1 MKQYIVPACAL
12 LLGVNAFAGSP
23 AAPYD
28 NTRIDARLNVSV
40 KDNTN
45 VVHFVRDNAD
55 PNVITKAYVIN
66 YADPYELRG
75 YIRNIV
81 QTRKVD
87 ENETNVQIVKYSDG
101 KAIMLV
107 SAEDYR
113 FEDSKVAQG
122 IDSIIK
128 QLDKPKVIASSGR
141 PTFLYSPKYRSA
153 KELYKMVKNV
163 GADFNKDDRPNTGA
177 ADDFFYDENL
187 NLILFTTSPFSRPTI
202 IKMLKEY
209 DKPYPEVRAKVTVY
223 EIFAEN
229 DAQIG
234 FDFQTWKNNDGI
246 NLLGFGGRFMRNY
259 NGNNIV
265 PNIKYNDA
273 TFFQFNPK
281 WSTKY
286 IDFLTT
292 KGKAK
297 VVNSSEITLRNRTTG
312 SIEKKSQVFYA
323 QAQQVAE
330 PIFDGAIFV
339 GDVTATDAIGVNLKG
354 KDIFVSADTKIS
366 VIKFGK
372 NFASEY
378 TLQIDKDSTANFMVN
393 GLNVGKK
400 ITAKLVADTIKLTPA
415 PIGYNR
421 GNQIT
426 TQASDSFGIEIKL
439 TPVINQKATTLNV
452 KITNS
457 SLIGYT
463 SIGNPRIHKD
473 STIDTDFTISNAGT
487 KLVIGGIN
495 KKSLMKVTTGLPVL
509 KDIPYL
515 GKLFSTESDV
525 TKNSQM
531 LVVVEVL
538 PKDKANNQQAEIKKI
553 KDTLK

>member
-1 MKQYIVPACAL
+1 
-12 LLGVNAFAGSP
+12 
-23 AAPYD
+23 
-28 NTRIDARLNVSV
+28 
-40 KDNTN
+40 
-45 VVHFVRDNAD
+45 
-55 PNVITKAYVIN
+55 
-66 YADPYELRG
+66 
-75 YIRNIV
+75 
-81 QTRKVD
+81 
-87 ENETNVQIVKYSDG
+87 VKYSDG
-101 KAIMLV
+101 IAIMLV

-113 FEDSKVAQG
+113 FEDSKIAQG

-153 KELYKMVKNV
+153 KELYEMVKTV
-163 GADFNKDDRPNTGA
+163 GADFHQGDKPNTGA
-177 ADDFFYDENL
+177 ADEFFYDENL

-223 EIFAEN
+223 EIYAEN

-259 NGNNIV
+259 KVNNIV

-323 QAQQVAE
+323 HTEQVAE
-330 PIFDGAIFV
+330 NIFDGAIFV

-366 VIKFGK
+366 VLKFGK
-372 NFASEY
+372 NLASEY
-378 TLQIDKDSTANFMVN
+378 SLQIDKDSAANFVVN

-400 ITAKLVADTIKLTPA
+400 ITAKSVADTINLTPA

-426 TQASDSFGIEIKL
+426 TQGSESFGIEVNL
-439 TPVINQKATTLNV
+439 TPIINQKATTLNV
-452 KITNS
+452 KINNS

-463 SIGNPRIHKD
+463 SNGNPRIQKD
-473 STIDTDFTISNAGT
+473 AAIDTDFTISNAGT

-495 KKSLMKVTTGLPVL
+495 KKSLMKVSTGLPVL
-509 KDIPYL
+509 KDIPYI

-538 PKDKANNQQAEIKKI
+538 PKDKADNKQAEIKKI